1 MIQNLN
7 NKIQN
12 VIDIWNKLDFTKL
25 SSITEKGNIIIFYI
39 LTYENKSYILL
50 DNINKLLKNKH
61 PYGDLIFY
69 GYKNIEF
76 KDESNTTVL
85 KKYKIIV
92 NVEENDFNDEEY
104 IKKSEIFYENLF
116 KILESLK

>member
-25 SSITEKGNIIIFYI
+25 SSITEKGNIIIFHI
-39 LTYENKSYILL
+39 LTYESKSYVFLEQF
-50 DNINKLLKNKH
+50 NKLLKTKH

-69 GYKNIEF
+69 GYKSIEL
-76 KDESNTTVL
+76 KDDYNTTSL
-85 KKYKIIV
+85 KKYKAIV
-92 NVEENDFNDEEY
+92 NVEEKNFNSEEY
-104 IKKSEIFYENLF
+104 IKKSEIFYENLY
-116 KILESLK
+116 KILENLK